1 MRSILVIDD
10 DEIMRETLQDALE
23 EQGFRVIS
31 ASDGRQGLRK
41 FKAPPVSLVITDI
54 VMPEIDGIGIV
65 RHIKQS
71 APQIP
76 VIVMSGWRRCG
87 RSFYLDVAKALGA
100 DDAIAKP
107 FTIKEM
113 ITRIDRCLAA

>member
-1 MRSILVIDD
+1 MYSILVIE
-10 DEIMRETLQDALE
+10 DEDVMRETLQEALE
-23 EQGFRVIS
+23 AQGFRVIS

-41 FKAPPVSLVITDI
+41 FKAVPVSLVITDI
-54 VMPEIDGIGIV
+54 VMPEIDGIGVV
-65 RHIKQS
+65 RYIKQA

-87 RSFYLDVAKALGA
+87 KSFYLDVAKALGA

-113 ITRIDRCLAA
+113 RTRIDRCLAA